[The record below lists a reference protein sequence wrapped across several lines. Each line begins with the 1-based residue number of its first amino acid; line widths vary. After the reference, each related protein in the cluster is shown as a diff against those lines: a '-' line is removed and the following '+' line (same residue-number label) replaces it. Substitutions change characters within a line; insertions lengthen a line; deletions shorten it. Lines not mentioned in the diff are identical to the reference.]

1 VPRAE
6 SLASLQCSG
15 PSNPMPTGSTIT
27 NLEVAGRGIKR
38 ANVKRASSEPSPKKF
53 AESSPSVKV
62 DSSNSSDGHL
72 SASDSDGS
80 VSE

>member
-6 SLASLQCSG
+6 SLASSQYSG
-15 PSNPMPTGSTIT
+15 PSTTRN
-27 NLEVAGRGIKR
+27 NLEATGRGIKR
-38 ANVKRASSEPSPKKF
+38 ANVKQISSEPSPKKF
-53 AESSPSVKV
+53 SASSPSVKV

-72 SASDSDGS
+72 STSDSDGS